1 MGLLSLLYDE
11 FAFALE
17 EKEPDYELV
26 RNITLASGESAA
38 PYLQKLF
45 DTLKD
50 KFPKVNVKVVPI
62 INDFFG
68 HMINVTGLVVGRDLI
83 NTLKGKDLGDK
94 LLFSTSM
101 LRSDGDLF
109 LDDTSVDDVREALE
123 VEVVPTSNDGMQL
136 LDEILR

>member
-1 MGLLSLLYDE
+1 M
-11 FAFALE
+11 
-17 EKEPDYELV
+17 PV
-26 RNITLASGESAA
+26 
-38 PYLQKLF
+38 
-45 DTLKD
+45 
-50 KFPKVNVKVVPI
+50 

-83 NTLKGKDLGDK
+83 NTLKDKDLGDK

-109 LDDTSVDDVREALE
+109 LDDTSVDDVRNALN
-123 VEVVPTSNDGMQL
+123 VEVVPTANDGAQL